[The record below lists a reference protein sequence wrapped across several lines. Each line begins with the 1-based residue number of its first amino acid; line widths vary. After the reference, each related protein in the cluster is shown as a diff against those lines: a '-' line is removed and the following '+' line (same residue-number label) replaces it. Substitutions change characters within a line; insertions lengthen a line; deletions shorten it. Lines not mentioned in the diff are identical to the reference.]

1 MINLKKW
8 FLVFITVILF
18 CSNLSAH
25 FFRFD
30 NQIYSTEFFKAVFN
44 DSYPANVTRLN
55 LSQNVIFKKCNSNE
69 SRCSENTEKIEIWAE
84 AIDPENDTLLYLYKV
99 SGGEIIGNGEKV
111 IWDLSNVEPGIY
123 TITAGVD
130 DGCGVC
136 GETKT
141 REVYVIECPKVS
153 RNDSENDIEDYP
165 PGVIY
170 SINVDQG
177 EVFEV
182 CRIFIKKER
191 ISCTQEEKYIKV
203 STRAGI
209 EDEHK
214 TIYRYEVTGGQII
227 GNGANVEWDL
237 SKAEPGT
244 YVVTASVDVGYGFC
258 SESKST
264 IVKVVECTRCK
275 KAKIARK

>member
-1 MINLKKW
+1 MLALKKL
-8 FLVFITVILF
+8 FLVFIVTILF
-18 CSNLSAH
+18 CSSLSAH
-25 FFRFD
+25 YFQFN
-30 NQIYSTEFFKAVFN
+30 NQTLLTKFYKTLFK
-44 DSYPANVTRLN
+44 DTYPANVTRLN
-55 LSQNVIFKKCNSNE
+55 LSQNVVFIKCE
-69 SRCSENTEKIEIWAE
+69 SEGGCSENKEKIDIWTE
-84 AIDPENDTLLYLYKV
+84 AVDPENDTLLYLYKV
-99 SGGEIIGNGEKV
+99 SGGEIIGKGEKV
-111 IWDLSNVEPGIY
+111 VWNLSNVEPGEY

-141 REVYVIECPKVS
+141 RKVYVVECPKVS
-153 RNDSENDIEDYP
+153 RSESEKDIEDYP

-182 CRIFIKKER
+182 CRLFIKKER
-191 ISCTQEEKYIKV
+191 ITCTQEEKFIKV

-209 EDEHK
+209 DDEHK
-214 TIYRYEVTGGQII
+214 AIYKYEVTGGQIV

-244 YVVTASVDVGYGFC
+244 YVVTASVDVGNGFC

-275 KAKIARK
+275 QEKKERK